1 MKISFLSRHVVLD
14 DSMAP
19 SIQRGAYLIMRRSN
33 KRRLRRQFI
42 VEFRPRS
49 GATVPLLARIIGLP
63 GDKVELC
70 SKTVFVNGRR
80 LYEPYVDP
88 QNNTYSYKSI
98 TLGPD
103 EYWLMGDNRLT
114 AIDSR
119 RIGPVKLRDI
129 PAVLLWEVKKGGNK

>member
-1 MKISFLSRHVVLD
+1 
-14 DSMAP
+14 MAP

-49 GATVPLLARIIGLP
+49 GATVPQLARIIGLP
-63 GDKVELC
+63 GDNVELC

-103 EYWLMGDNRLT
+103 EYWLMGDNRL
-114 AIDSR
+114 AAVDSR
-119 RIGPVKLRDI
+119 RIGPVKLEDI
-129 PAVLLWEVKKGGNK
+129 PSVLLWEVKTRRT

>member
-1 MKISFLSRHVVLD
+1 VKNTLFSKHYVLD

-19 SIQRGAYLIMRRSN
+19 TLKKGTQLIMRRSS
-33 KRRLRRQFI
+33 KRSLRRIDI
-42 VEFRPRS
+42 VAFRPGS
-49 GATVPLLARIIGLP
+49 GAVCRQLARVIGLP

-70 SKTVFVNGRR
+70 SKTVFINGRR

-103 EYWLMGDNRLT
+103 EYWLMGDNRL
-114 AIDSR
+114 AAVDSR
-119 RIGPVKLRDI
+119 RIGPVKLEDI
-129 PAVLLWEVKKGGNK
+129 PSVLLWEVKTRRT

>member
-1 MKISFLSRHVVLD
+1 MKIIFLSKHFVLD
-14 DSMAP
+14 NSMVP
-19 SIQRGAYLIMRRSN
+19 TLEKGTQLIMRRAS
-33 KRRLRRQFI
+33 KRRLRRCDI
-42 VEFRPRS
+42 VAFRIRS
-49 GATVPLLARIIGLP
+49 GHPVNQMARIIGLP

-88 QNNTYSYKSI
+88 QHNTYSYKSI

-119 RIGPVKLRDI
+119 HIGPVKLRDI

>member
-49 GATVPLLARIIGLP
+49 GATVPQLARIIGLP
-63 GDKVELC
+63 GDNVELC

-103 EYWLMGDNRLT
+103 EYWLMGDNRL
-114 AIDSR
+114 AAVDSR
-119 RIGPVKLRDI
+119 RIGPVKLEDI
-129 PAVLLWEVKKGGNK
+129 PSVLLWEVKTRRT

>member
-1 MKISFLSRHVVLD
+1 MKIRFLSRHFVLD

-19 SIQRGAYLIMRRSN
+19 TLEKGTQLIMRRSS
-33 KRRLRRQFI
+33 KRSLRRIDI
-42 VEFRPRS
+42 VAFRPRS
-49 GATVPLLARIIGLP
+49 GAVCHQLARIIGLP

-119 RIGPVKLRDI
+119 RIGPVKLSDI

>member
-1 MKISFLSRHVVLD
+1 MKIRFLRRHFVLD

-19 SIQRGAYLIMRRSN
+19 TLEKGTQLIMRRSN

-63 GDKVELC
+63 GDNVELC

-103 EYWLMGDNRLT
+103 EYWLMGDNRL
-114 AIDSR
+114 AAVDSR
-119 RIGPVKLRDI
+119 RIGPVKLDDI
-129 PAVLLWEVKKGGNK
+129 PSVLLWEVKTRRT